1 MIKPVLPADR
11 ELQLHGC
18 ASTRSIERAALASLP
33 AHSLMER
40 AGLAAAR
47 LALAVAP
54 HASTIWIACGPG
66 NNGGDGLVAAR
77 WLHQAGKVV
86 HLSLLAQTD
95 GLPSDAAHALDL
107 ARAAGLQIH
116 SALPANDQGF
126 DLALDALLG
135 IGVNRPVEG
144 ELGLA
149 IDTLNRA
156 RCPVLALDLPSGLN
170 ADTGQALGRHWVR
183 AQHTLALLTLKPGLF
198 TGSGR
203 EAVGRLWFDALG
215 VDPKLPADACLLGAD
230 ACAAWM
236 QPRLHG
242 QHKGSFGDVIV
253 LGGAPGMT
261 GAALLAARAAHAS
274 GAGRVYLSLLDRESL
289 PSADPARPE
298 LMSMHWKHA
307 QTSTQLDA
315 RTVVCGCGGGQAVG
329 QVLPSLLDLAP
340 RLVLDADAL
349 NAVASEA
356 PLQTLLSQRAKRGLM
371 TVLTPHPLEAA
382 RLLARP
388 TAQVQAD
395 RLAAAHELSQ
405 RFDCTVLL
413 KGSGTVIAAPGRTPV
428 INSSGSAALAT
439 AGTGDVLAGWL
450 GGLWAQAP
458 QTSGFEVAA
467 AACHWHGRAA
477 DSSGQAL
484 VRAADLVELMLRPG
498 V

>member
-1 MIKPVLPADR
+1 MIKPVLPVDR
-11 ELQLHGC
+11 ELPLYGR

-33 AHSLMER
+33 PHSLMER

-86 HLSLLAQTD
+86 RLTLLAQTD
-95 GLPSDAAHALDL
+95 RLPGDAKQALDL

-116 SALPANDQGF
+116 RALPANDQGF

-149 IDTLNRA
+149 IDSLNRA
-156 RCPVLALDLPSGLN
+156 HCPVMALDLPSGLN
-170 ADTGQALGRHWVR
+170 ADTGQALGTHWVR

-203 EAVGRLWFDALG
+203 AAVGRLWFDALG
-215 VDPKLPADACLLGAD
+215 VEPERPADAHLLGTNAS
-230 ACAAWM
+230 AAWTR
-236 QPRLHG
+236 PRLHG

-261 GAALLAARAAHAS
+261 GAALLAARAAHAA
-274 GAGRVYLSLLDRESL
+274 GAGRVYLSLLDCESL
-289 PSADPARPE
+289 PGADPARPE
-298 LMSMHWKHA
+298 LMSMHWQQA
-307 QTSTQLDA
+307 QTSAQLAA

-329 QVLPSLLDLAP
+329 QVLPGLLDLAP

-349 NAVASEA
+349 NAIASDA
-356 PLQTLLSQRAKRGLM
+356 PLQTQLSQRAKRGLT

-382 RLLARP
+382 RLLACP

-395 RLAAAHELSQ
+395 RLAAAHALSQ

-413 KGSGTVIAAPGRTPV
+413 KGSGTVLAAPGRTPA

-458 QTSGFEVAA
+458 HTSGFEAAA

-477 DSSGQAL
+477 DGSAQTL
-484 VRAADLVELMLRPG
+484 VRAADLIELMLKPG